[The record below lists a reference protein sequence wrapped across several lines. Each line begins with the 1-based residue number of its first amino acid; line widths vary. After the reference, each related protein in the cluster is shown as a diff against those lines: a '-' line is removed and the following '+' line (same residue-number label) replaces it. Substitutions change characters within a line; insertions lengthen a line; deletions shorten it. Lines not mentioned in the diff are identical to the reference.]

1 MQIGRSS
8 IALFFGLM
16 AWSVCVSGQH
26 AEQISLDGAWEF
38 REDDSLEWLPAT
50 VPGTVHTDLL
60 ALKRIPDPY
69 IGLNEKAV
77 QWIEERNWEYRKTFF
92 LSPAQIQN
100 AQSEF
105 VFEGLDTYCDIFL
118 NGKLLGRCD
127 NMHRRWVFDGKNA
140 LKTGEIELV
149 LKFFSPMK
157 MAMPAVLASP
167 FLLSSG
173 NDASPTKVSPYV
185 RKAAYHFGWD
195 FGPRMVTAGIWR
207 PVKLILWKHAK
218 IATVSTQPVR
228 LKREV
233 AKLRSRV
240 TVDVAISGNYELTL
254 MLDGKTVASSRRQ
267 LKPGLQTIELN
278 YTIKQPRYWWP
289 VGMGKPEMYHVE
301 ARLALADEVV
311 DSFRQNTGLRTIR
324 LVREKDEIGT
334 SFYFSINDF
343 LEEGGPLFMKGA
355 NYVPS
360 DAFLPRGADKQI
372 RLLEAAK
379 AVGMN
384 MIRVWGGGVYA
395 DEAFYEWC
403 DANGMLVWQD
413 LAFACMM
420 YPLERKFLEN
430 ALLEVEDNV
439 QRMRHHPSLALWC
452 GNNEIDVAWHNWGWQ
467 QEFKYSEEFAAK
479 LWKEYVTFFQQEVPR
494 ILKAN
499 DPEIAYISTSP
510 LSNWGKEEN
519 FNHHNMHYWG
529 VWHGTDSLD
538 GFSHYVPR
546 FMSEYGF
553 QSWPSEATLRGYIDS
568 ADWNIDSAAIRNRQ
582 KSYKGNAPIL
592 KFLRP
597 LYGEPK
603 DFSAFLTLSQLLQR
617 DAMTLAIEAHR
628 MKSPHCMGTLYWQL
642 GDCWPGASWSTIDF
656 DGVWK
661 PAHYALKRLYA
672 PCLIGAETKNDSLFV
687 RIAPN
692 AAVPFVKV
700 TVEMRTLDDSSIVEH
715 ICAAYLHQ
723 GINEFAYRIWDYF
736 ESQPIDLRNSKAIVK
751 VFDGGKAL
759 QENQPIAS
767 HVVYFVAPK
776 ELNLGKTAPEYTLQ
790 QEGQVFRLN
799 LRAQHLIKDLQISI
813 ANTKASFSDN
823 YFDLSPASPRTIEI
837 IAPGVETVAE
847 LERLLRFSDLYNLT
861 H

>member
-1 MQIGRSS
+1 MRKRRAS

-16 AWSVCVSGQH
+16 AWSVGVFGQ
-26 AEQISLDGAWEF
+26 ATEQISLDGAWQF
-38 REDDSLEWLPAT
+38 REEDSLEWLPAM

-60 ALKRIPDPY
+60 ASKRIPDPY

-92 LSPAQIQN
+92 LSPSQVQN

-105 VFEGLDTYCDIFL
+105 VFEGLDTYCDVFL
-118 NGKLLGRCD
+118 NGKLLGHCD
-127 NMHRRWVFDGKNA
+127 NMHRRWVFDGKKD
-140 LKTGEIELV
+140 LKTGENELV

-157 MAMPAVLASP
+157 RVMPAVLASL
-167 FLLSSG
+167 FVLSSG

-207 PVKLILWKHAK
+207 PVTLILWKQAK
-218 IATVSTQPVR
+218 IAAVSTQPVR

-233 AKLRSRV
+233 AKVRSRV
-240 TVDVAISGNYELTL
+240 DVDVAIAGKYELTL
-254 MLDGKTVASSRRQ
+254 LLDGKALASAQRT
-267 LKPGLQTIELN
+267 LKPGLQTFELN
-278 YTIKQPRYWWP
+278 YAIAQPRYWWP
-289 VGMGKPEMYHVE
+289 VGMGKPELYQVE
-301 ARLALADEVV
+301 ARLKRGNEEV
-311 DSFRQNTGLRTIR
+311 DSFQQNTGLRTIR
-324 LVREKDEIGT
+324 LVQEKDEIGT
-334 SFYFSINDF
+334 SFYFSVNDF
-343 LEEGGPLFMKGA
+343 LEEGGPLFIKGA
-355 NYVPS
+355 NYVPA
-360 DAFLPRGADKQI
+360 DAFLPRGAEKQI
-372 RLLEAAK
+372 QLLEAAK

-395 DEAFYEWC
+395 DEGFYEWC

-420 YPLERKFLEN
+420 YPLEGKFLEN
-430 ALLEVEDNV
+430 AKLEFTDNAL
-439 QRMRHHPSLALWC
+439 RLRNHPSLALWC

-467 QEFKYSEEFAAK
+467 QEFKYSEEFVAK
-479 LWKEYVTFFQQEVPR
+479 LWKEYVAFFQESVPS
-494 ILKAN
+494 ILQKV
-499 DPEIAYISTSP
+499 DPKGAYISTSP

-553 QSWPSEATLRGYIDS
+553 QSWPSETTLRGYIDS

-617 DAMTLAIEAHR
+617 DAMTPAIEAHR

-672 PCLIGAETKNDSLFV
+672 PCLIGAQSKNDSLFV
-687 RIAPN
+687 RIAPD

-715 ICAAYLHQ
+715 ICAPYLHQ
-723 GINEFAYRIWDYF
+723 GINEFAYRLRDF
-736 ESQPIDLRNSKAIVK
+736 ESQPIDLRNTKAVIK
-751 VFDGGKAL
+751 VFDGKKAI
-759 QENQPIAS
+759 QDNEPIAR

-776 ELNLGKTAPEYTLQ
+776 ELNLRKTSPEFTLQ
-790 QEGQVFRLN
+790 QDGEVFRIS
-799 LRAQHLIKDLQISI
+799 LRSKQLIKDLQLSI
-813 ANTKASFSDN
+813 ANTQASFSDN
-823 YFDLSPASPRTIEI
+823 FFDLSPDSPRTIEI
-837 IAPGVETVAE
+837 VAPGVKTVSE
-847 LERLLRFSDLYNLT
+847 LEGLLRFSDLYSLM